1 MDVGNRLGIIIAT
14 LVVVFFALL
23 VAMMA
28 WGAPHESVNK
38 LNDFVGFLRDHQDE
52 DLAKLVTSLGAII
65 IILLGALVMIL
76 ELSPP
81 VTPGVR
87 IGPVRSGD
95 VSITPEVISARIEQE
110 VLAVD
115 HVSAARVRVGGRGKR
130 VDVDMDLD
138 VDADAPLA
146 QTGEQACSRTRD
158 LLERQ
163 MSIPLVSPPRA
174 NLHYRELRITR
185 DEAGGAP
192 VEPQSASPATDAQAE
207 GVHSGWQR
215 PPASEEER
223 TAGDAEDPTGQA

>member
-14 LVVVFFALL
+14 LVLIFFALL

-52 DLAKLVTSLGAII
+52 DLAKLVTTLGAAIV
-65 IILLGALVMIL
+65 ILLGGLVIIL

-81 VTPGVR
+81 VTAGVR

-95 VSITPEVISARIEQE
+95 ATITSEVIAARVEQE

-130 VDVDMDLD
+130 VDVEMDLD

-185 DEAGGAP
+185 GDAAGVPAEAEPAP
-192 VEPQSASPATDAQAE
+192 AATEPEAQ
-207 GVHSGWQR
+207 GVRAGWQR
-215 PPASEEER
+215 PPAVEEER
-223 TAGDAEDPTGQA
+223 TAGDAEDPQGQA

>member
-14 LVVVFFALL
+14 LVVIFFALL

-52 DLAKLVTSLGAII
+52 DLAKLVTSLGAAVV
-65 IILLGALVMIL
+65 ILLGALVIIL

-95 VSITPEVISARIEQE
+95 ATITPDVIAGRIEQE

-115 HVSAARVRVGGRGKR
+115 HISAARVRVGGRGKR
-130 VDVDMDLD
+130 VDVEMDLD

-146 QTGEQACSRTRD
+146 QTSEQACSRTRD

-163 MSIPLVSPPRA
+163 MSIPLVAPPRA

-185 DEAGGAP
+185 EDAAGAP
-192 VEPQSASPATDAQAE
+192 AEAEPASRATDPEAE
-207 GVHSGWQR
+207 GVHAGWQR
-215 PPASEEER
+215 PPAVEEER
-223 TAGDAEDPTGQA
+223 PPGDAEDPQGQT